1 MLVLSRKVGER
12 IVIGDDVT
20 VVVSRISGN
29 RVSVG
34 IEAPH
39 NVKVIRGEL
48 KRFRD
53 EFVEADASRST
64 ACTSLNLEMDSLESS
79 PRLAR

>member
-12 IVIGDDVT
+12 IEIGDDVT

-29 RVSVG
+29 RVT
-34 IEAPH
+34 IAIDAPS
-39 NVKVIRGEL
+39 NIKVIRGEL

-53 EFVEADASRST
+53 EFADGDSGRPSKS
-64 ACTSLNLEMDSLESS
+64 ACPNLDIDLPNAT

>member
-1 MLVLSRKVGER
+1 MLVLSRKVGEK

-20 VVVSRISGN
+20 VVVGRVSGN
-29 RVSVG
+29 RVSIG
-34 IEAPH
+34 IDAPED
-39 NVKVIRGEL
+39 VKVIRGEL

-53 EFVEADASRST
+53 EFAKDNSELAPQPASLSVQT
-64 ACTSLNLEMDSLESS
+64 IPLDPS